1 MTNRNNNSKTEPSC
15 SIEAILEEFPD
26 AEVVNLGELYCQC
39 EAKHSYGLICIYCK
53 KRVEVTAAP
62 IRVCNCEHGHNNCTC
77 DGGQ

>member
-1 MTNRNNNSKTEPSC
+1 MTNRNNNSKTEPSG

-53 KRVEVTAAP
+53 KRVEVTGDP
-62 IRVCNCEHGHNNCTC
+62 IRVCICEHGHNNCTC